1 MTPRTSSGSCLCGS
15 VRYTIAAA
23 IGLPE
28 HCHCSMCRKAHGA
41 AFSTNATVPTDSLVV
56 EGREHLS
63 EYASSPGRLKQFCSR
78 CGSQLFI
85 RRLNAPGLTVVTLGT
100 LDDDPC
106 VRPGRHVFVGSKAA
120 WYDPQVRL
128 PAFDVYP
135 AAESEDSSTPV
146 FQPIDWTGY
155 SAVDVA
161 CDVAR
166 HVFEGDDC
174 MVLRVRFIGE
184 CGGGAGSNGDAVSME
199 AMLQAAMQIVDPDGL
214 IVDCSELRY
223 EWGDLVATALHVPYR
238 WRQCDEPPFAIVV
251 GPGCEAGL
259 RSLLLQELEWSPAD
273 MARVFGDLDR
283 AHGHVERIMQHR
295 SAVKRQE
302 MEAAMRRWPSAGD
315 PA

>member
-1 MTPRTSSGSCLCGS
+1 MTTPTLSGSCLCGS
-15 VRYTIAAA
+15 IRYTIAAP
-23 IGLPE
+23 IGLAE

-41 AFSTNATVPTDSLVV
+41 AFSTNAAVPTESLTV
-56 EGREHLS
+56 EGRKHLS
-63 EYASSPGRLKQFCSR
+63 EYASSARRLKQFCCK

-85 RRLNAPGLTVVTLGT
+85 RRLNAPELTVVTLGT

-120 WYDPQVRL
+120 WYDPQARL

-135 AAESEDSSTPV
+135 AAASEDSSSRAFRPV
-146 FQPIDWTGY
+146 DWTDY
-155 SAVDVA
+155 SAVDVV

-174 MVLRVRFIGE
+174 KVLRVRFSGE
-184 CGGGAGSNGDAVSME
+184 CGDGAGSNGDAAFME
-199 AMLQAAMQIVDPDGL
+199 AMLQAALEIVDPDGL
-214 IVDCSELRY
+214 ILDCSALRY
-223 EWGDLVATALHVPYR
+223 EWGDLVARAVHVPDR
-238 WRQCDEPPFAIVV
+238 WTQCDEPPFAIVV

-259 RSLLLQELEWSPAD
+259 RSLLLHELEWSLAD
-273 MARVFGDLDR
+273 MARVFGELDR
-283 AHGHVERIMQHR
+283 AHLHVERIMRHR

-302 MEAAMRRWPSAGD
+302 MEAAMRRWQSAGD